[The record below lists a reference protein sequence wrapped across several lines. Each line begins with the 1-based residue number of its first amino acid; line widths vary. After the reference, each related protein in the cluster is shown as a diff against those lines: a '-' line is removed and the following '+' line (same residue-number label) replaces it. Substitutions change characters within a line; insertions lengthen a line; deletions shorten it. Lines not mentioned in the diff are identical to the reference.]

1 MIELKTAEHVIHFM
15 NSGKISLSR
24 YDEKFMSS
32 LSMISR
38 VTTNQVE
45 LFYKLIYKYARQ
57 LHKFELNPDVLINL
71 PWGMPVIESL
81 PEYTNGH
88 VEIIDDL
95 LTFKCPFNRSFINDF
110 RKQENNTFQWSSSNR
125 RYESKFSPHALQLV
139 LNVGS
144 KFYQDIRLCPATQRI
159 IDELHPYA
167 TCTNW
172 DPTLKV
178 INGNLMIASINPILY
193 ELTKDIPLEA
203 TVESLAKFAE
213 FGIMVS
219 EEVYGDD
226 ERLKFASSLVFNQE
240 ANTLINIIPWLQEL
254 GCDMVY
260 VSGSGGITPYRSALM
275 RELKDSDMPHHELV
289 GVNYKKTPIATTYK
303 FPVLIKLRPSF
314 DNGNEPYKVS
324 KIINVRNSEPIS
336 IK

>member
-1 MIELKTAEHVIHFM
+1 MIELKTAEHVIQFM
-15 NSGKISLSR
+15 NNGQISLSR

-32 LSMISR
+32 LSMINR

-57 LHKFELNPDVLINL
+57 LSKHELNPEALINL
-71 PWGMPVIESL
+71 PWVMPVVESL
-81 PEYTNGH
+81 PEYTRGH
-88 VEIIDDL
+88 IEIIDDM
-95 LTFKCPFNRSFINDF
+95 LTFRCPFNRSFINEF
-110 RKQENNTFQWSSSNR
+110 RKQENNMFLWSTTNR
-125 RYESKFSPHALQLV
+125 RYESKFSPHSLQLL

-144 KFYQDIRLCPATQRI
+144 KFYENIKLCPITQKI
-159 IDELHPYA
+159 IDELHPYS

-172 DPTLKV
+172 DPTLKL
-178 INGNLMIASINPILY
+178 INGNLMIASINPVLH

-213 FGIMVS
+213 YGIQVS

-226 ERLKFASSLVFNQE
+226 ERLHFASSLVFNQE
-240 ANTLINIIPWLQEL
+240 ANTVINIIPWLQEL
-254 GCDMVY
+254 ECDMVY
-260 VSGSGGITPYRSALM
+260 ISGSGGITPYRTALM
-275 RELKDSDMPHHELV
+275 RTLKETNMPHHELV
-289 GVNYKKTPIATTYK
+289 GINYKKTPIATTYK

>member
-57 LHKFELNPDVLINL
+57 LNKFELNPETLINL
-71 PWGMPVIESL
+71 PWSMPVVESL
-81 PEYTNGH
+81 PEYTRGH
-88 VEIIDDL
+88 IEVIDGL
-95 LTFKCPFNRSFINDF
+95 LTFKCPFNRTFINEF
-110 RKQENNTFQWSSSNR
+110 RKQENNTFLWSSSNR
-125 RYESKFSPHALQLV
+125 RYESKFSPHALQLL

-144 KFYQDIRLCPATQRI
+144 KHYKDIKLCSITQKL
-159 IDELHPYA
+159 IDDLHPYA
-167 TCTNW
+167 ECTNW
-172 DPTLKV
+172 DPTLKL
-178 INGNLMIASINPILY
+178 INGNLMIASINDILY

-203 TVESLAKFAE
+203 TVESLSKFAE
-213 FGIMVS
+213 YGIMVS
-219 EEVYGDD
+219 EEVYGED
-226 ERLKFASSLVFNQE
+226 ERLKFASSIVFNQE
-240 ANTLINIIPWLQEL
+240 ANAIINIIPWLQEL

-260 VSGSGGITPYRSALM
+260 VSGSGGITPYRAALM
-275 RELKDSDMPHHELV
+275 KTLKETNMPHQELV
-289 GVNYKKTPIATTYK
+289 GVVYKNSPLANTYK

-314 DNGNEPYKVS
+314 DNGNEPYRVS
-324 KIINVRNSEPIS
+324 KIINVRNSEPVT